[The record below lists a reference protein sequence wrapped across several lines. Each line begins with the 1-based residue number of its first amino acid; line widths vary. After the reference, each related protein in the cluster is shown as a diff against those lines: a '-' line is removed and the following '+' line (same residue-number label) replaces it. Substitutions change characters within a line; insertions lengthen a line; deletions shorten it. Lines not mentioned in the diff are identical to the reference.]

1 MAAMLLHRARKFSAL
16 ALAGLLAIAA
26 GPSWEAQSVESSGVV
41 RSAPVGIGDPAP
53 DFRLPDQ
60 DGRPQS
66 LATERAKRDA
76 VVLIFYRGHW

>member
-1 MAAMLLHRARKFSAL
+1 MKRAWNVSGL
-16 ALAGLLAIAA
+16 ALVGLLAVGVGLPPDARSADSGGAA
-26 GPSWEAQSVESSGVV
+26 

-53 DFRLPDQ
+53 DFRLVDQ

-66 LATERAKRDA
+66 LATERARQDA